1 MKGEVALTLRE
12 NYVRYTKTRNYDAE
26 TDMLFLFKLI
36 TVERINDNANANAKT
51 ARLAE
56 SPQRGPVE
64 TKIPAFL
71 PTTDEAPN
79 KIITF

>member
-1 MKGEVALTLRE
+1 MTLE
-12 NYVRYTKTRNYDAE
+12 LIFGFYI
-26 TDMLFLFKLI
+26 FKLI
-36 TVERINDNANANAKT
+36 TVERINENANANA

-71 PTTDEAPN
+71 PTTDEAPD

>member
-26 TDMLFLFKLI
+26 TDMLFLFKRI
-36 TVERINDNANANAKT
+36 TVERINDNANAKT

-79 KIITF
+79 KRIPF